1 MEPGGPCWGGA
12 RGEGCPQP
20 LPTAV
25 WSRATSQG
33 LPNQSSGFVFPGQHF
48 QCTSPPGNPL
58 PLVEKQSRPASEHFL
73 LDQNPSHAPWFPNG
87 SGSVAR
93 LRADIAN
100 LGSVLGDCVTVD
112 SREPDNLRGTEA
124 PSPRRKFRLPRR
136 LWMERPQHLHTGA
149 VRKIIRTHGYM
160 VKT

>member
-1 MEPGGPCWGGA
+1 MWVDEKSGVRSRYTQATSILNVCSWVQRNQRCRTGSSVDLVGRAGEA
-12 RGEGCPQP
+12 LVGEGCPQP

-25 WSRATSQG
+25 WRHATSQG

-58 PLVEKQSRPASEHFL
+58 PLVEKQSRPGSEHFL

-112 SREPDNLRGTEA
+112 SRA
-124 PSPRRKFRLPRR
+124 
-136 LWMERPQHLHTGA
+136 
-149 VRKIIRTHGYM
+149 
-160 VKT
+160 